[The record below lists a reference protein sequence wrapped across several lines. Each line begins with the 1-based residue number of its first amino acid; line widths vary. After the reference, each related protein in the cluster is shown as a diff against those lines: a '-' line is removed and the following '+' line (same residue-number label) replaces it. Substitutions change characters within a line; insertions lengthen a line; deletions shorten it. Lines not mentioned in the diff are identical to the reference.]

1 MKLLIAEDQSM
12 LRDAMAKL
20 LLMEDRVDEVF
31 QAENGKVAMDL
42 ILKHQCSHLG
52 YRNAR
57 SYRFRYIRIYKRKK
71 Y

>member
-20 LLMEDRVDEVF
+20 LLMEDKVDEVF
-31 QAENGKVAMDL
+31 QAENGT
-42 ILKHQCSHLG
+42 
-52 YRNAR
+52 
-57 SYRFRYIRIYKRKK
+57 RIYKRKK